1 MRKGTDSRAMPAGGE
16 SFAAGAGEAAGA
28 SLHRGGAAEA
38 SAAAGALSSSAA
50 PPSLLRVT
58 ALTAGWPGAHRP
70 VCGPLSFA
78 LAPGEILGIGGANG
92 AGKSTLLA
100 AIAGS
105 ARLFAGSVE
114 RRPGLRLAHQRQLP
128 PAFAGVP
135 FNGHDL
141 LALTGA
147 SSAGLPPWLAS
158 RLALRLDTL
167 SGGQRQFLHL
177 WASLQ
182 APADLVMLDEP
193 TNNLDPAG
201 VAALEVALRRRA
213 ADGVGLLLVSHDAAF
228 IAAVCDRVLRLDAPA
243 GAGDD
248 SDPGDDGEADKQ
260 TGKHFGSDSA
270 DEIAAPAGDVGVP
283 TEARQ

>member
-1 MRKGTDSRAMPAGGE
+1 M
-16 SFAAGAGEAAGA
+16 
-28 SLHRGGAAEA
+28 
-38 SAAAGALSSSAA
+38 
-50 PPSLLRVT
+50 
-58 ALTAGWPGAHRP
+58 
-70 VCGPLSFA
+70 SFA

-105 ARLFAGSVE
+105 ARIFAGSVE

-213 ADGVGLLLVSHDAAF
+213 ADGVGLLLVSHDARF
-228 IAAVCDRVLRLDAPA
+228 IAAVCGRVLQLDAPPDDEFDCDSGNEA
-243 GAGDD
+243 G
-248 SDPGDDGEADKQ
+248 
-260 TGKHFGSDSA
+260 TSA
-270 DEIAAPAGDVGVP
+270 TASVSLE
-283 TEARQ
+283 ERR